1 MIDPAKLKSS
11 NLQHSLQELEESL
24 ITEIENMLL
33 SVLME
38 KKRIQLHG
46 RFKEILEYLGRTNY
60 KISLRRPNKE
70 IWSVTFKDF
79 REAIRKVLRTG
90 TAAVFSSNDQKEPM
104 DVRMAM
110 LLHILPENE
119 YQIRSF
125 IGNTV
130 IHPNWGTGKLVCINE
145 NGNVQ
150 VEFKDQIVKLKP
162 EFVELKVT

>member
-1 MIDPAKLKSS
+1 MIDPAKLKAS
-11 NLQHSLQELEESL
+11 NLQRSLQELEESY
-24 ITEIENMLL
+24 ITEIENLVL
-33 SVLME
+33 TALME

-60 KISLRRPNKE
+60 KITLRRPNKD

-79 REAIRKVLRTG
+79 REAVRKVLRTG
-90 TAAVFSSNDQKEPM
+90 TAAVFSSNDKKEPM
-104 DVRMAM
+104 DIKMAM

-162 EFVELKVT
+162 DFVELKVT

>member
-1 MIDPAKLKSS
+1 MIDPAKLTSS
-11 NLQHSLQELEESL
+11 NLQHSIQELEESYV
-24 ITEIENMLL
+24 TELENL
-33 SVLME
+33 VLMALKE

-46 RFKEILEYLGRTNY
+46 RFQEILEYLGQTNY

-90 TAAVFSSNDQKEPM
+90 TTSVFSSNDKTEPM
-104 DVRMAM
+104 DIKMAM
-110 LLHILPENE
+110 LLHILPEHE
-119 YQIRSF
+119 YEIRSF

-130 IHPNWGTGKLVCINE
+130 IHPNWGMGTLFCIHE

-150 VEFKDQIVKLKP
+150 VKFKDQIVKLKP
-162 EFVELKVT
+162 NFVELKVT